1 MFTAFNN
8 SEMINNTLQMECVTI
23 KLFGLT
29 TKILINDFVMFILGL
44 VITVILAEMLADYM
58 FANIEKAKS
67 DEKKRDEKAKRDE
80 KKRDENVN
88 KSDEIKRLKEE
99 IKSLKKAPSQRIIQC
114 NKCYSEY
121 CETEIKT
128 CKIIGRISQ
137 QYCINCHYSQSIR
150 KSQSDSKLN
159 YNQ

>member
-44 VITVILAEMLADYM
+44 VITAILAEMLADYM
-58 FANIEKAKS
+58 FANIEKAK
-67 DEKKRDEKAKRDE
+67 RDEKAKSDE
-80 KKRDENVN
+80 KAN

>member
-44 VITVILAEMLADYM
+44 VITAILAEMLADYM

-67 DEKKRDEKAKRDE
+67 DKKKR
-80 KKRDENVN
+80 
-88 KSDEIKRLKEE
+88 DEIKRLKEE